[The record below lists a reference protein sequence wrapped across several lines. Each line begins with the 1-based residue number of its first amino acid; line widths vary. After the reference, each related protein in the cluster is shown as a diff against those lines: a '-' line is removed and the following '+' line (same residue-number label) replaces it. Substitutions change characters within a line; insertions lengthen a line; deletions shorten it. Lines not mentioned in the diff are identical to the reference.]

1 MPAYLHDGLLWR
13 GGRHV
18 AALRGAV
25 LSRTF
30 DAGRELF
37 RGALLFHCD
46 VVALAQAHGARW
58 LLATERGSGQR
69 YRIALGDFVRL
80 AWPYSHPTFGAQR
93 GLELTR
99 WQRLPA
105 EGEAE
110 QLALFGA
117 GASR

>member
-1 MPAYLHDGLLWR
+1 MPAYLRGDLIWR

-18 AALRGAV
+18 AALRGGV

-30 DAGRELF
+30 DAQRELL
-37 RGALLFHCD
+37 RGGLLFHVD
-46 VVALAQAHGARW
+46 VLKLAAAHGARW

-69 YRIALGDFVRL
+69 YRIALGDFLRL
-80 AWPYSHPTFGAQR
+80 AWPYSHPLFGEQR
-93 GLELTR
+93 GLELAR
-99 WQRLPA
+99 WQRMPA
-105 EGEAE
+105 DGEPE